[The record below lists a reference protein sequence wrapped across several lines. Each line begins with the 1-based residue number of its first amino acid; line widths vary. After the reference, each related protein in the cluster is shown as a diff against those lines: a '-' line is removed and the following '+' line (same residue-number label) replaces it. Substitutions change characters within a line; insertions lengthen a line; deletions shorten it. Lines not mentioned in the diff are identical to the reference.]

1 MWCILEGK
9 EKVIFKTD
17 HQQQK
22 ERAILVGI
30 VLPGM
35 TKRQEEE
42 SLKELELLALTAGAE
57 VVDTVLQDRHS
68 VDSAMFIGKGK
79 VHQVARR
86 ATELKANLVIF
97 DTELSPIQVKNLN
110 QVIHQK
116 IIDRSGLILDI
127 FAKRART
134 REAQIQVELAQLQ
147 YLLPRL
153 TKHWTHLSRQ
163 EAGIGTRGPGETQLE
178 VDRRAI
184 RKRIERLKKE
194 LRKIELQRKVRR
206 KTRQDFN
213 KVALVGYTN
222 AGKSSLLNALSNA
235 DAFVENRLFATLDTT
250 IRSLE
255 LETHHKVLLID
266 TVGFIRKLP
275 HHLVATFRSTLEETV
290 EADILLHVVDVSHPL
305 FDEQIGTVQFVLRDL
320 DIHDKPTLIV
330 FNKVDLLDDKRLISL
345 LRSRFHRV
353 FFTSAVKGI
362 GLTLL
367 QQGIAECIEESQT
380 ESEIQIA
387 VGETKKIA
395 TLHECANVLKK
406 EYEDGMVKIRFRAS
420 LKDVTRINK
429 LMG

>member
-1 MWCILEGK
+1 
-9 EKVIFKTD
+9 
-17 HQQQK
+17 
-22 ERAILVGI
+22 
-30 VLPGM
+30 M
-35 TKRQEEE
+35 TRHQEED
-42 SLKELELLALTAGAE
+42 SLKELALLARTAGAE
-57 VVDTVLQDRHS
+57 IVDTILQDRHLI
-68 VDSAMFIGKGK
+68 DSATLIGKGK
-79 VHQVARR
+79 VHQVAKR
-86 ATELKANLVIF
+86 AAELRANIVIF
-97 DTELSPIQVKNLN
+97 DTELTPVQMKNLN
-110 QVIHQK
+110 QTIHQK

-147 YLLPRL
+147 YLFPRL

-194 LRKIELQRKVRR
+194 LQKIELQRKERR
-206 KTRQDFN
+206 KTRQDFYR
-213 KVALVGYTN
+213 VALVGYTN

-250 IRSLE
+250 IRSLD
-255 LETHHKVLLID
+255 LETQHKVLLID

-320 DIHDKPTLIV
+320 GIHDKPTLIV
-330 FNKVDLLDDKRLISL
+330 FNKVDLLDDKRLIST

-353 FFTSAVKGI
+353 FFTSAMKGI

-367 QQGIAECIEESQT
+367 RQGIAECIQKSQT
-380 ESEIQIA
+380 ESEIRIA

-395 TLHECANVLKK
+395 TLYEWTNVLTK

-420 LKDVTRINK
+420 LKDVARINK
-429 LMG
+429 LME